1 MDHLRHNLTYQFELS
16 STFVQKNVLTI
27 LSHREPIEKCM
38 HCHHLVDKY
47 HQNVCPKRL
56 PNKCICN
63 GLFRRYSLAGSVMLP
78 IFPIEPTKTQT
89 PNQINLLN
97 NNNSVLRRC
106 RFRFLK
112 FAIRRIQ
119 IKHKSQFVR
128 TVHNANRFQVDHINF
143 VENLFKRLVHI
154 RQQNV

>member
-1 MDHLRHNLTYQFELS
+1 MDHLRHNLTYQFEFNICTTKRTHHIVTPRTDREMHALPS
-16 STFVQKNVLTI
+16 PRWQIPPECVPETIAEQMHLQSTVSMVFSRRLCNVT
-27 LSHREPIEKCM
+27 
-38 HCHHLVDKY
+38 
-47 HQNVCPKRL
+47 
-56 PNKCICN
+56 
-63 GLFRRYSLAGSVMLP
+63 
-78 IFPIEPTKTQT
+78 IFPIEPTKTQNR
-89 PNQINLLN
+89 NQINLLN